1 MAPVNESKLMNIRA
15 SKPIVV
21 ALAAGYGLLGVPQ
34 ANAQSA
40 DALIDKLVDK
50 GILTAAEAQALREE
64 ADQGFTAAYQA
75 KTGMPDYVNALRF
88 NGDFRGRYDGIYK
101 DGSEFTERHRWRY
114 RMRFGLTV
122 DLLDDFEVGFR
133 LGSGD
138 VAGLSAGSA
147 GADPISQNQTLG
159 GNAAKKG
166 VFIDLA
172 YASWSPLRGP
182 DWNARTTIGKMG
194 NPFTFSDI
202 VFDGDYT
209 PEGAAQTFGYRPGEN
224 HALQATGAAFML
236 NEFSARSEDPYFLG
250 AQLRWDADWHADWE
264 TSLGAAFIAIGNRD
278 GLGNQDVPN
287 INAGNTRVPGATVPA
302 NATPAYGF
310 NALAL
315 DAKVTYTIEH
325 GIPFYPAKF
334 PISLQADYV
343 HNHSA
348 PDDNT
353 GYAVGLQLGK
363 TGRRGL
369 WELSYRY
376 KRLEADYWYE
386 EMLDSNSGGFY
397 ASALPNSG
405 FGSGYRAG
413 SNVAGH
419 IVRAGYS
426 ATDSLT
432 FGFMVAF
439 METINQTPGAGGG
452 DIVRVLADA
461 QFKF

>member
-209 PEGAAQTFGYRPGEN
+209 SEGAAPTFAPG
-224 HALQATGAAFML
+224 H
-236 NEFSARSEDPYFLG
+236 
-250 AQLRWDADWHADWE
+250 
-264 TSLGAAFIAIGNRD
+264 
-278 GLGNQDVPN
+278 
-287 INAGNTRVPGATVPA
+287 
-302 NATPAYGF
+302 
-310 NALAL
+310 
-315 DAKVTYTIEH
+315 
-325 GIPFYPAKF
+325 
-334 PISLQADYV
+334 
-343 HNHSA
+343 
-348 PDDNT
+348 
-353 GYAVGLQLGK
+353 
-363 TGRRGL
+363 RRGL
-369 WELSYRY
+369 
-376 KRLEADYWYE
+376 
-386 EMLDSNSGGFY
+386 
-397 ASALPNSG
+397 
-405 FGSGYRAG
+405 
-413 SNVAGH
+413 H
-419 IVRAGYS
+419 
-426 ATDSLT
+426 
-432 FGFMVAF
+432 
-439 METINQTPGAGGG
+439 
-452 DIVRVLADA
+452 A
-461 QFKF
+461 Q